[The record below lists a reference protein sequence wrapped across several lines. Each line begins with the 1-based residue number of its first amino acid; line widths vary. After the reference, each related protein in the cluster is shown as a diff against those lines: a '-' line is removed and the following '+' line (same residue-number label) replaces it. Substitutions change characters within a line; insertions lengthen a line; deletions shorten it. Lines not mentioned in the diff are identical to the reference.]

1 MSTMMVPPNQVCG
14 PIDWYITLGDVTPVS
29 IPGDADGD
37 GAVDGDDAGIVA
49 GNWLQSVAGGAADG
63 DFNGDGVVDD
73 LDATIMAANW
83 GASGSVTGTL
93 LASGTHNDG
102 MPEAGDTLG
111 LQTITGVSVAPGEY
125 IKLVLDSRG
134 SGTDDPVKIHFVI
147 DDQATAAAAV
157 PEPGMCVL
165 LAGMLLLFVARR
177 RR

>member
-1 MSTMMVPPNQVCG
+1 M
-14 PIDWYITLGDVTPVS
+14 
-29 IPGDADGD
+29 A
-37 GAVDGDDAGIVA
+37 A
-49 GNWLQSVAGGAADG
+49 NWQQSVAGGAADG

-73 LDATIMAANW
+73 KDATIMAANW
-83 GASGSVTGTL
+83 GASDLGPGV
-93 LASGTHNDG
+93 LASGTFNDG
-102 MPEAGDTLG
+102 TPQAGDTLG
-111 LQTITGVSVAPGEY
+111 LQTITGVSVGPGEY

-147 DDQATAAAAV
+147 DDQATSAAAV